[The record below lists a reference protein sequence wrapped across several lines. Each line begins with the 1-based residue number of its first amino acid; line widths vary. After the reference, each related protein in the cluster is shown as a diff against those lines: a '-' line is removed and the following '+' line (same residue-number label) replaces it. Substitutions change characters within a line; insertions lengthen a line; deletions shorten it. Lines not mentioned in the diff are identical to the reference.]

1 MLTTTIGDEL
11 QLFNDKAKV
20 IGLSLKDR
28 GAILLAGHMG
38 DAAYWMDSNGDWIT
52 SSYYMENLP
61 QWMIDYQS
69 ENSVSDY
76 LQGKNGKATILAT
89 TWRYISGKNGTKIIK
104 STPRK
109 YYFKRLG
116 QRNY

>member
-1 MLTTTIGDEL
+1 
-11 QLFNDKAKV
+11 
-20 IGLSLKDR
+20 
-28 GAILLAGHMG
+28 MG

-76 LQGKNGKATILAT
+76 LQGKWEGNNFSYNLDTLVA
-89 TWRYISGKNGTKIIK
+89 KNGTKIIK
-104 STPRK
+104 STPFGNTILK
-109 YYFKRLG
+109 DLG
-116 QRNY
+116 KEIIKEEKLGKGENTDFLSISFSSTDYVGHHHTAPMPKN